1 MGGAERGGP
10 YSKSPTAK
18 SYDEP
23 SKSALPPRSIMPCK
37 SCALQ
42 VQQSPLSPAPPKS
55 ARYAS
60 QTPQVRQVRKPS
72 TAAPVLQVCKSNA
85 NPPSPPSVQLQRCAS
100 PAPTPQ
106 IQEAHAAA
114 RLQLPALAQQA
125 RQIVSHAPPQQPP
138 CHRAMTSHT
147 PPLQR
152 TRGVILL
159 FHSTHHD
166 AKPLPFLSFLKA
178 LQERSD
184 SQYLEE
190 RKALVTPQPYFI
202 DQKFG

>member
-1 MGGAERGGP
+1 MAVLTLRSP
-10 YSKSPTAK
+10 AVPSNLRCRPSPTAK

-100 PAPTPQ
+100 PAPTSPNPGSPRCRPSPSSP
-106 IQEAHAAA
+106 AA
-114 RLQLPALAQQA
+114 ALAQQA
-125 RQIVSHAPPQQPP
+125 RQIAPPRPPRPPQQAATPR
-138 CHRAMTSHT
+138 HGAMTSHT

-159 FHSTHHD
+159 FHSTQHD

-178 LQERSD
+178 LSGAQR
-184 SQYLEE
+184 LP
-190 RKALVTPQPYFI
+190 VP
-202 DQKFG
+202 